1 MGGLGEASFRL
12 RLIFAVDTLHAVV
25 VVFWVFLWGGF
36 WHRFI
41 VLSRRVDFRS
51 QVLSSGFSWLFRLHL
66 ETQAFELRQVVILYV
81 VFRLGEK
88 QPLKRIE
95 KLRFW
100 LSFLSHLEAV
110 FVHVD
115 VNFWLRRGFAFDALL
130 GALVF
135 LLGSLVGEKTAL
147 ISCIVSLRLFSSAN
161 ALHGVLVTFRGPF
174 WDLFNRFAHSARP
187 GTETQHSEL
196 DAASSTQRVGC
207 SEFCVGVTSDRWRD
221 QRPWA

>member
-1 MGGLGEASFRL
+1 MWCFGLGK
-12 RLIFAVDTLHAVV
+12 
-25 VVFWVFLWGGF
+25 
-36 WHRFI
+36 
-41 VLSRRVDFRS
+41 
-51 QVLSSGFSWLFRLHL
+51 
-66 ETQAFELRQVVILYV
+66 
-81 VFRLGEK
+81 K
-88 QPLKRIE
+88 QQLNRIE

-207 SEFCVGVTSDRWRD
+207 SESLRWTGVG
-221 QRPWA
+221 